1 MRRDDETRE
10 GFKLFGK
17 LEIADSEL
25 RLLTNAMIVER
36 LVASGVSRLS
46 AGRIVDVQRGDV
58 EPGRARRHSHSHRG
72 V

>member
-1 MRRDDETRE
+1 MRLDDETKE
-10 GFKLFGK
+10 GFTLFGT

-46 AGRIVDVQRGDV
+46 AARIVDVQRGDV
-58 EPGRARRHSHSHRG
+58 EPGRARRHSQSHRAG
-72 V
+72 